1 VRPRRILLAG
11 DYPAD
16 PTLGSSKVYYKLQ
29 EEFRRMGHRCD
40 VMFGPEMGRW
50 PRGAKLRWAAMPWMA
65 LRTLGRAAGGYDV
78 IDVASAEGAGL
89 GLQRALTPGAPY
101 AIVSRSHGLEHL
113 NYQRLLDDAASGLTR
128 KRWYQRVWYPV
139 ARLSQVA
146 MAARLADRLI
156 LLNDADAAFALARAW
171 KSPEEI
177 DVIPHGVSARFLSD
191 APPPDSTRGEGILF
205 CGTWDDVK
213 GVRYLADAFERV
225 VASRP
230 ASRLTVLG
238 PGVPPEQVLAGFAPE
253 ARAAVTVVPRTD
265 ESRVMAYYRAHDLL
279 VLPSPYE
286 GFGMVVLEAMSQR
299 LPVVATPVGS
309 ARALVRDEDTGLQV
323 PARSADALAG
333 AMLRLLEQP
342 ALRSRVAERA
352 FALARTLTWTRTA
365 EATLASYEKAI
376 AAHARGT

>member
-1 VRPRRILLAG
+1 VTSRRILLAG

-29 EEFRRMGHRCD
+29 EEFLRMGHQCD
-40 VMFGPEMGRW
+40 VMFGPEMGRR
-50 PRGAKLRWAAMPWMA
+50 PRGSKLRWAAMPWVA
-65 LRTLGRAAGGYDV
+65 LRTLGRAADRYDV
-78 IDVASAEGAGL
+78 IDVASAEGEGL
-89 GLQRALTPGAPY
+89 GLRRALTPGATY

-113 NYQRLLDDAASGLTR
+113 NYRRLLDDAAAGLSQ

-156 LLNDADAAFALARAW
+156 LLNDADAEFALARGW
-171 KSPEEI
+171 KSPGEI

-191 APPPDSTRGEGILF
+191 APPANTARGKGILF

-213 GVRYLADAFERV
+213 GVRYLAGAFAI
-225 VASRP
+225 VAAARP
-230 ASRLTVLG
+230 ESRLTVLG
-238 PGVPPEQVLAGFAPE
+238 PGVPAEQVLAAFTPE
-253 ARAAVTVVPRTD
+253 TRAAVTVVPRTD
-265 ESRVMAYYRAHDLL
+265 EAHVMAHYRAHDLL
-279 VLPSPYE
+279 VLASPYE

-309 ARALVRDEDTGLQV
+309 ARALVRDEDTGLRV
-323 PARSADALAG
+323 PVRSTEALAR

-342 ALRSRVAERA
+342 ALRDHLAERA
-352 FALARTLTWTRTA
+352 FAQARMLTWTRTA
-365 EATLASYEKAI
+365 EATLASYERAI
-376 AAHARGT
+376 VDHARRP